1 MSSSKLSDKFLRIDC
16 IVINPSH
23 PFTVGD
29 EGGKASVIFTD
40 AVDYVVEVK
49 PDLSNDSEI
58 ERGLMQVKSVKRLNR
73 CRNGLASTNEEKER
87 AKKIPTFIFS
97 NKTYVNIRTLIYNIV
112 NYYIKN
118 NVPKQEQFD
127 MIVLNNRAIVFNV
140 GKKAKLQYKD
150 VEGIIVSETGED
162 TLALFLFYM
171 NCIPKSE
178 PEIDKNV
185 LRIYLEKS
193 DILNLYTMYCYEDLN
208 AKLNTIES
216 VL

>member
-87 AKKIPTFIFS
+87 AKKFQHLFF
-97 NKTYVNIRTLIYNIV
+97 R
-112 NYYIKN
+112 IKH
-118 NVPKQEQFD
+118 
-127 MIVLNNRAIVFNV
+127 M
-140 GKKAKLQYKD
+140 
-150 VEGIIVSETGED
+150 
-162 TLALFLFYM
+162 
-171 NCIPKSE
+171 
-178 PEIDKNV
+178 
-185 LRIYLEKS
+185 
-193 DILNLYTMYCYEDLN
+193 
-208 AKLNTIES
+208 
-216 VL
+216 